1 MRSQI
6 GILQEKN
13 LFFFFYLNHF
23 TWYSFSKVFYSRP
36 FFSWKKTGSYLAEV
50 NLPLVT
56 ISVYNFS
63 NESSKA
69 N

>member
-1 MRSQI
+1 MVFF
-6 GILQEKN
+6 LQ
-13 LFFFFYLNHF
+13 
-23 TWYSFSKVFYSRP
+23 S
-36 FFSWKKTGSYLAEV
+36 KTGSYLAEV

-69 N
+69 S